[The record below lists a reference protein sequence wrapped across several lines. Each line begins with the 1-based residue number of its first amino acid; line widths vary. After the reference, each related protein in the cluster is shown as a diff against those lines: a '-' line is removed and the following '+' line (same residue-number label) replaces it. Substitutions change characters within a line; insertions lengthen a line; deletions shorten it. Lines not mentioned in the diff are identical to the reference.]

1 MNELIE
7 TIELILEKSEKNKD
21 GSYYLPKWLAQKL
34 IRKLHDC
41 RKKEKLI
48 NKKESKKSAQEEK
61 VSNNVEAIID
71 KNEIKVEDEWGRR
84 KVRVNSFRK
93 ENYEL
98 T

>member
-41 RKKEKLI
+41 RKKEKTL
-48 NKKESKKSAQEEK
+48 NKKEIKKE
-61 VSNNVEAIID
+61 
-71 KNEIKVEDEWGRR
+71 
-84 KVRVNSFRK
+84 
-93 ENYEL
+93 Y
-98 T
+98 